1 MTFTTKDLDREH
13 CALACA
19 PEELFLN
26 SQNEPETKLIYY
38 RIYCR
43 IDIISY
49 PGVDIKLTS
58 KTEASEDNINDS
70 GLMVCSVDNC
80 APKDAI

>member
-1 MTFTTKDLDREH
+1 MGPPKTDKRLGDYPSL
-13 CALACA
+13 
-19 PEELFLN
+19 
-26 SQNEPETKLIYY
+26 YG
-38 RIYCR
+38 
-43 IDIISY
+43 ISY

-58 KTEASEDNINDS
+58 KTEASEDNINDP

>member
-1 MTFTTKDLDREH
+1 MTLTKDLDREH
-13 CALACA
+13 CVLACA

-26 SQNEPETKLIYY
+26 LQNEQET
-38 RIYCR
+38 
-43 IDIISY
+43 DIISY